1 MTWYLSHSNEIGK
14 PDVGVACIEVVLA
27 RPLGTPH
34 PEWAPAVDVVGVIA
48 ILLTRDVTVGMVL
61 SQFLDQIP
69 GTCISRIDPV
79 EL

>member
-14 PDVGVACIEVVLA
+14 PDVGVACIEIVLA

-48 ILLTRDVTVGMVL
+48 ILLTRDVTVGMML
-61 SQFLDQIP
+61 SQLIDQVL
-69 GTCISRIDPV
+69 GTCISRVDPV